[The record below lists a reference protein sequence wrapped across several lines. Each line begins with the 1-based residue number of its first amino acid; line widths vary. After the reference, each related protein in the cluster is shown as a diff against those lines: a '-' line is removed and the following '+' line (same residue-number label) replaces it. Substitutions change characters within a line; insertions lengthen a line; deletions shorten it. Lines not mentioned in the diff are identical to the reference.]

1 MDNVILDFRHF
12 VNEMHNPT
20 CECGGFIKEDGTCS
34 DCGSPVVDEIA
45 DDDRYEPE
53 NDQDLTE
60 DVIDSNLEEETD
72 FSEPTIGSAD
82 ELPEP
87 ELEEDSYLEDLN
99 AININDDTVFE
110 KKQKSRSQ
118 ILKDASAKYPN
129 ISQKGAK
136 SGLAKMKGEDF
147 KDKAKK
153 NFKWAD
159 RPEAAAAAYIRKAT
173 KKEPKDV

>member
-34 DCGSPVVDEIA
+34 DCGASAVDEIE
-45 DDDRYEPE
+45 DNLYEPE

-60 DVIDSNLEEETD
+60 DTIDGSLEEETD
-72 FSEPTIGSAD
+72 FSEPAIGSVD

-87 ELEEDSYLEDLN
+87 ELEEDPYIEDLN
-99 AININDDTVFE
+99 SVNINDDSVFE
-110 KKQKSRSQ
+110 KKEKSRSQ
-118 ILKDASAKYPN
+118 VLKDASAKYPN

-136 SGLAKMKGEDF
+136 AGLTKMKGKDF
-147 KDKAKK
+147 KDKVKK